1 MDCSPPDSSVHEI
14 FQARIL
20 EQVAISSSRGSFL
33 PRDLTCV
40 SSDFCIAVDSL
51 LSHQGSLDP
60 CICMV
65 ESLHCWPETTTTLLI
80 GYTPIQNK
88 KFEIWKKKKK
98 KRAAGSSGYR
108 LLGQCP
114 MSCPPRPT
122 KSCLVCG
129 QKLHSEWTP
138 SSLAGYHSDRRKSK
152 QVNSGGR
159 FAFFLAVV
167 EGLNNSKK
175 TLYLGFYRL
184 TGRGQW
190 PGHMARQRA
199 MESWP
204 VNRMTIWGA

>member
-33 PRDLTCV
+33 PRDRTCV

-98 KRAAGSSGYR
+98 KE
-108 LLGQCP
+108 LLDP
-114 MSCPPRPT
+114 
-122 KSCLVCG
+122 
-129 QKLHSEWTP
+129 
-138 SSLAGYHSDRRKSK
+138 LATG
-152 QVNSGGR
+152 
-159 FAFFLAVV
+159 
-167 EGLNNSKK
+167 
-175 TLYLGFYRL
+175 YLGSAL
-184 TGRGQW
+184 WAALHGQ
-190 PGHMARQRA
+190 QRA
-199 MESWP
+199 VWFVGRSSTVSGHLPLWQATTLIEENQSKS
-204 VNRMTIWGA
+204 TQGADLHFS

>member
-1 MDCSPPDSSVHEI
+1 MDYSLPDSSVHEI

-33 PRDLTCV
+33 PRDRTCV

-98 KRAAGSSGYR
+98 E
-108 LLGQCP
+108 LLDP
-114 MSCPPRPT
+114 
-122 KSCLVCG
+122 
-129 QKLHSEWTP
+129 
-138 SSLAGYHSDRRKSK
+138 LATG
-152 QVNSGGR
+152 
-159 FAFFLAVV
+159 
-167 EGLNNSKK
+167 
-175 TLYLGFYRL
+175 YLGSAL
-184 TGRGQW
+184 WAALHGQ
-190 PGHMARQRA
+190 QRA
-199 MESWP
+199 VWFVGRSSTVSGHLPLWQATTLIEENQSKS
-204 VNRMTIWGA
+204 TQGADLHFS